1 MSIKVENVTN
11 NVTVDTETSNIKV
24 TAIQPVIKVQSVG
37 AQGKQGIQGPQG
49 DKGDDG
55 APGQGVP
62 AGGLAG
68 QVLSKIDG
76 TDYNTQWV
84 DDTDTLS
91 WIDVAGD
98 VEYTGVEATIA
109 SGEVLTCDYKSDTIY
124 RFINST
130 ENANGYPIEDSFYSD
145 FDGTNLTNLIVTRG

>member
-1 MSIKVENVTN
+1 MAEQVTTVETPEIIVTITGGN
-11 NVTVDTETSNIKV
+11 EVVTVVNDSS
-24 TAIQPVIKVQSVG
+24 IQIVSISSE
-37 AQGKQGIQGPQG
+37 GPMG
-49 DKGDDG
+49 PMG
-55 APGQGVP
+55 PTGQGVP

-98 VEYTGVEATIA
+98 VEYTGVETSIA
-109 SGEVLTCDYKSDTIY
+109 SGTVYECTIDATTIY
-124 RFINST
+124 RFVNST
-130 ENANGYPIEDSFYSD
+130 NNANGYPIEDSFYSD
-145 FDGTNLTNLIVTRG
+145 FDGTNLTNLLATRGV

>member
-11 NVTVDTETSNIKV
+11 NVTVDNVTSNIKV
-24 TAIQPVIKVQSVG
+24 TAIQPVIKVQDVG
-37 AQGKQGIQGPQG
+37 AQGKQGIRGPQG
-49 DKGDDG
+49 DKGDT
-55 APGQGVP
+55 GQGIP

-98 VEYTGVEATIA
+98 VEYTGVEATIVT
-109 SGEVLTCDYKSDTIY
+109 GEVLTCAYKSDTIY

>member
-24 TAIQPVIKVQSVG
+24 TAIQPIIKVQSVG

-49 DKGDDG
+49 DKGDT
-55 APGQGVP
+55 GQGVP
-62 AGGLAG
+62 AGGITG

-98 VEYTGVEATIA
+98 VEYTGVDATIA
-109 SGEVLTCDYKSDTIY
+109 SGEVLTCDYKSNTIY

>member
-1 MSIKVENVTN
+1 MFIKVENVTN

-49 DKGDDG
+49 DKGDTG
-55 APGQGVP
+55 LGIP

-68 QVLSKIDG
+68 QVLSKIDN

-98 VEYTGVEATIA
+98 VEYTGVETTIA
-109 SGEVLTCDYKSDTIY
+109 SGEVLTCAYKSDTIY

-145 FDGTNLTNLIVTRG
+145 FDGTNLTNLIITRG